1 MMYKCGPTYDEQSAL
16 IVQGLEH
23 GQSHLSEVFQSLTE
37 G

>member
-1 MMYKCGPTYDEQSAL
+1 MMYNCGPTYDEQSAL

-23 GQSHLSEVFQSLTE
+23 GQSHLSEVFQSLTK